1 MRPAV
6 GCSRSSTSFAVVV
19 LPQPDSPTRP
29 SVLPGSMVNEMSST
43 ALTTAVARAKS
54 PRRTGK
60 CLVRFVASRTGPA
73 MLAGKPAAAGMSVG
87 HAELGRCL
95 RAAPVHDFRAARVER
110 AAARERGGVWRLA
123 VDRGEPRAAVAEAR
137 DGLEERPGVR
147 MRRRVVDPRHGA
159 GLDEA
164 APVHH
169 RDLVAHL
176 GHDAEVVGDEDER
189 EVVRALEVA
198 QEVQVLR
205 LDREIE
211 AGRRLVGGEQARLA
225 RDRDR
230 PDDALAHPARELMGI
245 LAHTRLGRRDAD
257 RLQQLLR
264 PAPGAAPA
272 RPIIDPDT
280 PGALRPHPAS
290 PGQRPPGAPPE
301 QWQTLAAGPA
311 RTGGWFPGAG
321 PAPH

>member
-60 CLVRFVASRTGPA
+60 CLVRFFASRTGPA

-87 HAELGRCL
+87 H
-95 RAAPVHDFRAARVER
+95 
-110 AAARERGGVWRLA
+110 
-123 VDRGEPRAAVAEAR
+123 
-137 DGLEERPGVR
+137 
-147 MRRRVVDPRHGA
+147 
-159 GLDEA
+159 
-164 APVHH
+164 
-169 RDLVAHL
+169 
-176 GHDAEVVGDEDER
+176 DAEVVGDEDER
-189 EVVRALEVA
+189 EAVRALEVA

-211 AGRRLVGGEQARLA
+211 AGRRLVGDEQARLA

-245 LAHTRLGRRDAD
+245 LAHARLGRRDAD

-272 RPIIDPDT
+272 RAIVDPDRL
-280 PGALRPHPAS
+280 GDLV
-290 PGQRPPGAPPE
+290 APPE
-301 QWQTLAAGPA
+301 ERGQRRHRVLQGHGDAPAAGPA
-311 RTGGWFPGAG
+311 PPRG
-321 PAPH
+321 

>member
-1 MRPAV
+1 MCATAARSWAMKRYD
-6 GCSRSSTSFAVVV
+6 RSSRACRSRRRFRSGARIDTAGRETVPAGTVSFAVVV

-43 ALTTAVARAKS
+43 ARTTAVARAKS

-60 CLVRFVASRTGPA
+60 CLVRFFASRTGPA

-159 GLDEA
+159 GPDEA
-164 APVHH
+164 
-169 RDLVAHL
+169 
-176 GHDAEVVGDEDER
+176 G
-189 EVVRALEVA
+189 
-198 QEVQVLR
+198 
-205 LDREIE
+205 
-211 AGRRLVGGEQARLA
+211 
-225 RDRDR
+225 
-230 PDDALAHPARELMGI
+230 
-245 LAHTRLGRRDAD
+245 
-257 RLQQLLR
+257 
-264 PAPGAAPA
+264 
-272 RPIIDPDT
+272 
-280 PGALRPHPAS
+280 
-290 PGQRPPGAPPE
+290 
-301 QWQTLAAGPA
+301 
-311 RTGGWFPGAG
+311 
-321 PAPH
+321 